1 MNGKII
7 AGILTL
13 IALAFYAGAVYWS
26 QEPDS
31 FSVMEVSSI
40 EAEKLGNPNVI
51 GMVTTATLAKEID
64 VLLDKPG
71 GYLSNDVMPPFVLM
85 DNIPS
90 WEFGVIIQARDMT
103 RAMRDSMSRSLSQS
117 KEDPNL
123 ARAESRLNISN
134 TAWALPSAE
143 AEYRES
149 ARYLRVYMAQLAD
162 GNNQAQFYARAD
174 NLSHWLRIVEVRL
187 GSLSQRLSAS
197 VGQQRLNI
205 DLAGD
210 SAAQQST
217 KGAAEIMTKTPW
229 LEIDDVFYEAR
240 GSAWALIHLLQA
252 VEVDFSE
259 VLKKKNATVSLSQ
272 IIRELEATQETL
284 YSPMV
289 LNGSGFGLW
298 ANHSL
303 VMASYI
309 SRANAAT
316 IDLRMLL
323 EKG

>member
-7 AGILTL
+7 AGIVTL
-13 IALAFYAGAVYWS
+13 VALSLYAGAVYWS
-26 QEPDS
+26 QTPDK
-31 FSVMEVSSI
+31 FSVMDVGAK
-40 EAEKLGNPNVI
+40 EAEKLGQPAVI
-51 GMVTTATLAKEID
+51 GVVTTATLVKEIET
-64 VLLDKPG
+64 LLNKSG
-71 GYLSNDVMPPFVLM
+71 GYISNDVMPPFVLM

-90 WEFGVIIQARDMT
+90 WEFGVLIQTRDMA
-103 RAMRDSMSRSLSQS
+103 RAMRDSMSRSQSQS
-117 KEDPNL
+117 KEDLDL

-134 TAWALPSAE
+134 TAWTFPDAE
-143 AEYRES
+143 SEYQES
-149 ARYLRVYMAQLAD
+149 VKYLRQYMARLAD
-162 GNNQAQFYARAD
+162 GKNQAQFYARSD

-197 VGQQRLNI
+197 VGQRRLNT

-217 KGAAEIMTKTPW
+217 HGATELMTKTPW
-229 LEIDDVFYEAR
+229 LEIDNVFYESR
-240 GSAWALIHLLQA
+240 GTAWALIHLLQA
-252 VEVDFSE
+252 VEVDFAE
-259 VLKKKNATVSLSQ
+259 VLKKKNASVSLAQ
-272 IIRELEATQETL
+272 IIRELEATQAAL
-284 YSPMV
+284 YSPMI